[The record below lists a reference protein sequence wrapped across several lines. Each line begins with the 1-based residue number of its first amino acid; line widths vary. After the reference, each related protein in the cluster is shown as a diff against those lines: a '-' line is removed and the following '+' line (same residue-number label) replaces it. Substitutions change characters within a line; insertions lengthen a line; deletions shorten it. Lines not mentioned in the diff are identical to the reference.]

1 MLLEFMGLQLPG
13 VSFETPDS
21 CLREPLTKSA
31 TYQAI
36 KMAEQSILIGQ
47 LIDERFV
54 VNAMVGLQ
62 ATRGST
68 NHTLH
73 LLAIAAAA
81 GISITWEDFSKLE
94 QAVPLIARVYPN
106 GHADV
111 NEYHKAGGISFTIA
125 VLPNTGLLHEE
136 VTTILGSA
144 QC

>member
-21 CLREPLTKSA
+21 CLREPLAKAA
-31 TYQAI
+31 THQAI
-36 KMAEQSILIGQ
+36 KMAEQSTLIGQ

-73 LLAIAAAA
+73 LLAI
-81 GISITWEDFSKLE
+81 G
-94 QAVPLIARVYPN
+94 R
-106 GHADV
+106 H
-111 NEYHKAGGISFTIA
+111 
-125 VLPNTGLLHEE
+125 
-136 VTTILGSA
+136 
-144 QC
+144 